1 MQRHSQEPAAIASL
15 TASMSGAKLSQRLP
29 TPANQHSATPAARM
43 ASGTAR
49 SALAQLSALCRR
61 RDTSGTLP
69 SAWMLSREPRRG
81 MPSLPESES
90 CRQHPK
96 RVKCTH
102 EALSSMERHFRA
114 LE

>member
-1 MQRHSQEPAAIASL
+1 MTIQPPR
-15 TASMSGAKLSQRLP
+15 
-29 TPANQHSATPAARM
+29 QHSATPVRI

-90 CRQHPK
+90 CNQKLCFEQAQHFTTSARDGK
-96 RVKCTH
+96 NV
-102 EALSSMERHFRA
+102 ALSAFLACEPRA
-114 LE
+114 LRL